1 MAGGGKVKSMNEGAS
16 SPEVVR
22 QDGLVR
28 RNRRKE
34 TLYRRRRISFAVG
47 FAVVCLAVAGVII
60 VVTAGGSTAQVS
72 SKGLLAGTDSSTA
85 AATTADSEGHPAFAR
100 IDDRNL
106 LLPVRAKDAT
116 IIAYQPVADGQS
128 VNFSPIGEQANSNA
142 VVRFFRGIFSGDPAI
157 RYYLLSGKGAT
168 PTGAILVGA
177 PAGCPV
183 AAPIS
188 GTVTAVKYYKLY
200 GKYDDVQVDIRPDE
214 MSGVTF
220 SILFI
225 DEPAV
230 SIGEVVTAGK
240 TAIGKVRACPEDL
253 GKQLSIFTHDE
264 GSHVFMQAC
273 EEPIS

>member
-1 MAGGGKVKSMNEGAS
+1 MNEGAS
-16 SPEVVR
+16 SPEVMR
-22 QDGLVR
+22 QDGLGR

-34 TLYRRRRISFAVG
+34 TLYRRRRIRFAVG
-47 FAVVCLAVAGVII
+47 FAVLCLAIASVII
-60 VVTAGGSTAQVS
+60 AVTAGGSTAQVGS
-72 SKGLLAGTDSSTA
+72 RGLLAGSDSSGSA
-85 AATTADSEGHPAFAR
+85 AATADSEGHPAFAR

-116 IIAYQPVADGQS
+116 IIAYQPVTDSQAIA
-128 VNFSPIGEQANSNA
+128 FSPIGEQANSNA
-142 VVRFFRGIFSGDPAI
+142 VVRFFRGIFSGDAAI
-157 RYYLLSGKGAT
+157 HYYILSGKGST
-168 PTGAILVGA
+168 PTGAILIGA

-200 GKYDDVQVDIRPDE
+200 GKYDDVQVDIRPEE
-214 MSGVTF
+214 MSGITF

-240 TAIGKVRACPEDL
+240 TAIGKVRACPEEL
-253 GKQLSIFTHDE
+253 GRQLSVYTRDE
-264 GSHVFMQAC
+264 GSHVFMQAT